1 MVLAAV
7 VQLCSTACPVRNL
20 SLAQSVIARAAAAG
34 AKLVWLPE
42 ASDFI
47 APAADVPSL
56 SEPLVSSYFLKGIR
70 EAAERARVFVG
81 VGVHETPRPGSDDA
95 ADGRCYNT
103 NVLVS
108 PCGEVTGMYRKVRP
122 IDTLAVE
129 HVLTSSLRSTCSTS
143 TSAQV
148 GVRVSSSPELRSLET
163 ISGAPTRLVLEW
175 VRPLLLSLPVPTNA
189 H

>member
-56 SEPLVSSYFLKGIR
+56 SEPLVSSYFLQGIQ

-108 PCGEVTGMYRKVRP
+108 PCGEVTGMYRKVRL
-122 IDTLAVE
+122 IDTLVQRA
-129 HVLTSSLRSTCSTS
+129 LTWSLRSTCSTS
-143 TSAQV
+143 TSVQV